1 MSDDGGD
8 DKYTTYHLSPNNRVY
23 LPAFLSSYDI
33 DTYEPTEPIYDDF
46 EPQSP
51 GEPEANNAA
60 TDDPDALEHGQNVV
74 EVGKDASAM
83 GGGAAKTTSRD
94 KKIPKEKRNTT
105 PYMTK
110 YERAR
115 VLGTRALQIRWAS
128 CMWWILSSML
138 TKMVKF
144 ECAGAGGYGRRNR
157 SVADCDQRAEG
168 EENSLGCEAIS
179 TGWLVRYI
187 DYPILGGVFK
197 LTVLCFQVRR
207 LDLRGAALSSR
218 HLK

>member
-1 MSDDGGD
+1 MRGGAGPVLKIEGPRSDAESAPPSLNSRTLRNALKLPVFKFTSFRIRFYRERFKFNSHKRIIHNNMSDDGGD
-8 DKYTTYHLSPNNRVY
+8 DKYPSYHPSPNNSVY
-23 LPAFLSSYDI
+23 LSEFLPSYDI

-128 CMWWILSSML
+128 CM
-138 TKMVKF
+138 
-144 ECAGAGGYGRRNR
+144 
-157 SVADCDQRAEG
+157 
-168 EENSLGCEAIS
+168 
-179 TGWLVRYI
+179 
-187 DYPILGGVFK
+187 
-197 LTVLCFQVRR
+197 
-207 LDLRGAALSSR
+207 
-218 HLK
+218 